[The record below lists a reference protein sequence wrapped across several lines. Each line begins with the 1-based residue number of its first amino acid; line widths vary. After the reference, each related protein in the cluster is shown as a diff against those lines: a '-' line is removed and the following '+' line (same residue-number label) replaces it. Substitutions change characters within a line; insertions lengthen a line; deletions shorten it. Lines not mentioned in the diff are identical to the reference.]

1 MEITDIDKKNI
12 ELNNLKV
19 CALAL
24 AVKCNVSIYDIIDN
38 TSMTTSEYKKLLE
51 NQKRLVLIQNDII
64 NDKYGVKELNHV
76 IEEYLYT
83 YYLSLEE
90 MKKENKTVTK

>member
-1 MEITDIDKKNI
+1 
-12 ELNNLKV
+12 
-19 CALAL
+19 
-24 AVKCNVSIYDIIDN
+24 
-38 TSMTTSEYKKLLE
+38 MTTNEYKKLLE